1 MLHPIHD
8 FNLLFPFTAF
18 SPADHEEEGAEEG
31 AEEGVEEGVEEG
43 AEEGAQEGAEEGAQE
58 RVEEREGDNPPV
70 EGQDSPMTR

>member
-1 MLHPIHD
+1 MI
-8 FNLLFPFTAF
+8 FNLLFPFMAF

-31 AEEGVEEGVEEG
+31 A
-43 AEEGAQEGAEEGAQE
+43 QEGAEEVAQE